1 MIFLAK
7 VYFSRSLYAVLQ
19 FILRALPPL
28 VTHSGGFLA
37 ADCGE
42 FATACFF
49 LALRSFPVLSAEGK
63 TYVVRLAF
71 RIFPMSNPSM
81 RWCVGYLGRRN
92 DLYGDAD
99 DLFEKSWSGGTS
111 AWFDVRLL

>member
-49 LALRSFPVLSAEGK
+49 
-63 TYVVRLAF
+63 
-71 RIFPMSNPSM
+71 
-81 RWCVGYLGRRN
+81 
-92 DLYGDAD
+92 
-99 DLFEKSWSGGTS
+99 
-111 AWFDVRLL
+111 